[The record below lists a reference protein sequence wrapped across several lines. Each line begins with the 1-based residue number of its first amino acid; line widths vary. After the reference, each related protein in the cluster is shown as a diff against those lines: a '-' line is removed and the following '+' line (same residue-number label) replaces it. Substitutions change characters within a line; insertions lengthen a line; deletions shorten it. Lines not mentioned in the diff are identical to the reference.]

1 MEEFQTTDGRG
12 KHNQV
17 FTWLQQVF
25 GQDHIPQFEI
35 NSFTLNV
42 LERLAKRNLKQN
54 KHAEL
59 VTKDQT
65 QKTVEYS
72 AEVERLSRITEQ
84 VGLPVSCMS
93 QSGRMSLKTLASMA
107 LLLGTKDCSTSSLL
121 LGIAEQNQAL
131 SAAVDANTEEKR
143 LLSRLVVKTKKAQA
157 DASDLQRSLDGL
169 QDQIALQTPQLKKNT
184 QETDFV
190 KLKCK
195 EYEKSN
201 RELEGYQSKA
211 QLDSSIYHNSLVKK
225 AEEVRLIEEKM
236 KPMKRKLEGYH
247 SLPPDISQ
255 AKVKVEEAK
264 MQLEMLEKQLSVSID
279 TLHL

>member
-59 VTKDQT
+59 VTKDHT

>member
-1 MEEFQTTDGRG
+1 MEEFQTTDSRE

-35 NSFTLNV
+35 NSFTLNI
-42 LERLAKRNLKQN
+42 LEQLAKRNLEQN
-54 KHAEL
+54 KTTETHKL
-59 VTKDQT
+59 RMHDLFGLQ
-65 QKTVEYS
+65 S
-72 AEVERLSRITEQ
+72 VERLTRITEQ

-107 LLLGTKDCSTSSLL
+107 MLLGTKDCSNSSLL
-121 LGIAEQNQAL
+121 LGITEQSQAL
-131 SAAVDANTEEKR
+131 SAAVDANTEEKG
-143 LLSRLVVKTKKAQA
+143 LLSRLLVKTKKAQA
-157 DASDLQRSLDGL
+157 NASDLQRSLDGL
-169 QDQIALQTPQLKKNT
+169 QDQMALQTPQLKKNA

-201 RELEGYQSKA
+201 RELEEYQSKT
-211 QLDSSIYHNSLVKK
+211 QLDSSIYHGSLVKK
-225 AEEVRLIEEKM
+225 AEEVRLIKAKM
-236 KPMKRKLEGYH
+236 KPLKDKLEGYH

-264 MQLEMLEKQLSVSID
+264 GQLETLEKQLSVSID

>member
-1 MEEFQTTDGRG
+1 MEEFQTTDSRE

-35 NSFTLNV
+35 NSFTLNI
-42 LERLAKRNLKQN
+42 LEQLAKRNLEQN
-54 KHAEL
+54 KYAEL
-59 VTKDQT
+59 VTKDYN
-65 QKTVEYS
+65 QKAVEYS
-72 AEVERLSRITEQ
+72 AEVERLTRITEQ

-93 QSGRMSLKTLASMA
+93 QSGRMSLKTLASMTM
-107 LLLGTKDCSTSSLL
+107 LLGTKDCSNSSLL
-121 LGIAEQNQAL
+121 LGITEQSQAL

-143 LLSRLVVKTKKAQA
+143 LLSRLLVKTKKAQA
-157 DASDLQRSLDGL
+157 NASDLQRSLDGL
-169 QDQIALQTPQLKKNT
+169 QDQMALQTPQLKKNA

-201 RELEGYQSKA
+201 RELEEYQSKT
-211 QLDSSIYHNSLVKK
+211 QLDSSIYHGSLVKK
-225 AEEVRLIEEKM
+225 AEEVRLIKAKM
-236 KPMKRKLEGYH
+236 KPLKDKLEGYH

-264 MQLEMLEKQLSVSID
+264 GQLETLEKQLSVSID

>member
-59 VTKDQT
+59 VTKDHT

-169 QDQIALQTPQLKKNT
+169 QDQIALQTPQLKKNA

-279 TLHL
+279 TIHL